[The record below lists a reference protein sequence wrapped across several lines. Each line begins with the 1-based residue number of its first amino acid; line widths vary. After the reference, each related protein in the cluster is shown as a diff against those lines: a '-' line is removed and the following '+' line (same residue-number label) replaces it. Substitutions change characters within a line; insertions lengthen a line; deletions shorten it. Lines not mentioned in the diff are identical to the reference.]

1 MTHEIKSPEEFFG
14 FHMGTD
20 RKLARWDKIVE
31 YFWHLSK
38 LPTVKVLEVG
48 KSTEGNPFLVAFI
61 SSPENIENIERIR
74 EISLRLAHPQG
85 LTPPE
90 VDDMISE
97 GKSVVS
103 ITCSLHAS
111 EIGGTQ
117 TAPELAFE
125 LATSDSPVHRKIR
138 ENTVLVLVP
147 SFNPDGNIMVVDY
160 YNKYLGTEYE
170 GGSLPYLYQ
179 KYVGHDNNRDAF
191 QMTQVESKLVSKI
204 LYKDWYPQAQVDHHH
219 MGTYGARLSV
229 PPNSDPIFHDIEPL
243 VLAEQQLYGGMILTE
258 LEASGMTG
266 IESQCTYSLEGGPFW
281 NHAPLLHCI
290 CGMLTESASA
300 RMATPIYVHKDQ
312 INPSK
317 LGRPENKPQMN
328 FPHPWEGGWWTLRD
342 IVEQIKVSSIAVL
355 KVAANLREEILR
367 NMYVKASHQI
377 ELGKTQAP
385 YAYVFPPNQRDKPT
399 MVKLLRNLDAADVRV
414 HRAVEG
420 FEAEGLSY
428 PAGSYVVFTSQVS
441 RPYILRLLKSEYYHD
456 GPWTVA
462 NDGSRIFPYD
472 LSTYAQ
478 QEFMGVKA
486 VEVRHPLDGSF
497 EPCEEIPLP
506 EGVVHR
512 GEAGYLLDCSV
523 NHIYI
528 AVNRL
533 LAKGITVHR
542 VNEEV
547 SVDSRTLP
555 RGAFYVPN
563 TDSLAGTL
571 DELAADLGLEVH
583 GVDSEPGSICE
594 VKQMRIGLYQR
605 YRGGNMDEGWTRW
618 LLEQFEYGFDTVR
631 DMDVREGLD
640 DYDVLILPSDSKE
653 MLIGENLEE
662 YYKKSFGG
670 RRSLPKY
677 PEEYESALGEEG
689 VAKIKEFVMNGGT
702 LITLNQAS
710 DLAIEELD
718 VPVRNTLKDLKPGE
732 FLCPGST
739 LKARYNMNH
748 KATYGMPEYDL
759 ILFKS
764 GAAYTVTSNEKGED
778 ITPLAWYMDK
788 NILQSGWLIGEKH
801 IAEKTPLL
809 EVKKG
814 EGRII
819 LFGFSPQAR
828 AQTDNTFK
836 LLFNQLI

>member
-1 MTHEIKSPEEFFG
+1 MTYEANSPEEFFG
-14 FHMGTD
+14 FQMGTD

-31 YFWHLSK
+31 YFWHLDK
-38 LPTVKVLEVG
+38 LPTVKVEEVG
-48 KSTEGNPFLVAFI
+48 KSTEGNPFLVAVI
-61 SSPENIENIERIR
+61 SSPENIVNIERIR
-74 EISLRLAHPQG
+74 WISLRLAHPDG
-85 LTPPE
+85 LSEAE
-90 VDDMISE
+90 VDDLISE

-117 TAPELAFE
+117 MAPELAYE
-125 LATSDSPVHRKIR
+125 LATSDSSVYTKIR

-160 YNKYLGTEYE
+160 YNKYLDTEYE
-170 GGSLPYLYQ
+170 GCSLPYLYQ

-191 QMTQVESKLVSKI
+191 HITQVESKLVSKI
-204 LYKDWYPQAQVDHHH
+204 LYKDWYPQAHIDHHH
-219 MGTYGARLSV
+219 MGTYSARLSI

-258 LEASGMTG
+258 LEANGSYG
-266 IESQCTYSLEGGPFW
+266 IESQCSYSLEGGPFW

-300 RMATPIYVHKDQ
+300 RMATPVYIHKNQ
-312 INPSK
+312 ITPSR

-328 FPHPWEGGWWTLRD
+328 FPHPWEGGWWTLRK
-342 IVEQIKVSSIAVL
+342 IVEQVKVSSVAAL
-355 KVAANLREEILR
+355 KVASSLRGEILR
-367 NMYVKASHQI
+367 NMYLKASHQI

-399 MVKLLRNLDAADVRV
+399 MVKLLRNLDAADVHV
-414 HRAVEG
+414 YKASED

-428 PAGSYVVFTSQVS
+428 PKGSYVVFTSQIS

-456 GPWTVA
+456 GPWTIA
-462 NDGSRIFPYD
+462 SDGSRVFPYD

-486 VEVRHPLDGSF
+486 VEVRHPLKGKF
-497 EPCEEIPLP
+497 EHLTEIPLP
-506 EGVVHR
+506 EPVIHKS
-512 GEAGYLLDCSV
+512 ETGYLLDCSV
-523 NHIYI
+523 NNSFI

-533 LAKGITVHR
+533 LAKGYKVHR
-542 VNEEV
+542 VEEEIEAR
-547 SVDSRTLP
+547 DTTLP
-555 RGAFYVPN
+555 RGAFHLP
-563 TDSLAGTL
+563 TADGLTETL
-571 DELAADLGLEVH
+571 MDIATDLGLEVH
-583 GVDSEPGSICE
+583 GVNGEPVFSYE

-618 LLEQFEYGFDTVR
+618 LLEQFEYCFNTVR
-631 DMDVREGLD
+631 DTDVKNGLEG
-640 DYDVLILPSDSKE
+640 YDVLILPSDSKE
-653 MLIGENLEE
+653 MLIGDNLEA
-662 YYKKSFGG
+662 YYKKRFGG
-670 RRSLPKY
+670 RRSPPKF
-677 PEEYESALGEEG
+677 PKEYESGLGKEG
-689 VAKIKEFVMNGGT
+689 VEKIKDFVMNGGT

-710 DLAIEELD
+710 DLAIDELG
-718 VPVRNTLKDLKPGE
+718 VSVQNTLKNLKPSE

-739 LKARYNMNH
+739 IKVRYNLNH

-764 GAAYTVTSNEKGED
+764 AAAYEVTTNTKGED
-778 ITPLAWYMDK
+778 ITPLVWYMDK
-788 NILQSGWLIGEKH
+788 NLLQSGWLIGEKH
-801 IAEKTPLL
+801 LSEKTPLL
-809 EVKKG
+809 EIKKG

-819 LFGFSPQAR
+819 LFGFAPQAR